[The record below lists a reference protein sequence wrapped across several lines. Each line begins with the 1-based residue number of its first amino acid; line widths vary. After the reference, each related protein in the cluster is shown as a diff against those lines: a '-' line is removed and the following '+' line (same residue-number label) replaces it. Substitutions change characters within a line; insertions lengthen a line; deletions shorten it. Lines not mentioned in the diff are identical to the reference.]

1 MECGIVGLPRT
12 GKTSLF
18 AALTGSKAVHA
29 GGAARPNV
37 GVASIPDPRL
47 ALLAECVQPRKVTAA
62 TITFVDIPG
71 LEAGVGAAKNG
82 PLLAN
87 LREVEAICEVV
98 RCFGGPEMPPDPIR
112 DINALAD
119 ELILADLAVVEAALE
134 KAAKAARGPDA
145 EARVRIAVLEKVM
158 PVLADGR
165 PARDVTD
172 WTPVQQMIVRGYGLM
187 SAKPVLYVAN
197 IAEDELGRE
206 PDTALR
212 VREYAT
218 KTGDEAV
225 VLCAAL
231 EAEIIELEGDDQQE
245 MLEGLGLVEPAIGPL
260 TRAVCRLLGL
270 AIFYT
275 AGDKE
280 VRAWT
285 VADGATAPE
294 AAAVIHT
301 DMQRGFIRAECYDIN
316 DIAELGSEKAIK
328 AAGKLR
334 TEGKGYHVHDGDVIR
349 VLFNV

>member
-1 MECGIVGLPRT
+1 MECGIVGLPGT

-29 GGAARPNV
+29 GGAAKPNV

-47 ALLAECVQPRKVTAA
+47 SLLAECVQPRKVTHA

-71 LEAGVGAAKNG
+71 IDAGVGAAKSG
-82 PLLAN
+82 PLLSHV
-87 LREVEAICEVV
+87 REVEAICEVV
-98 RCFGGPEMPPDPIR
+98 RCFGGTVEPPDPVR
-112 DINALAD
+112 DISALAD

-134 KAAKAARGPDA
+134 RATRSARGADA
-145 EARVRIAVLEKVM
+145 EAKARIAVLEKVM
-158 PVLADGR
+158 PVLTDGR
-165 PARDVTD
+165 PARDVGD
-172 WTPVQQMIVRGYGLM
+172 WTPAQQMIVRGYGLM

-197 IAEDELGRE
+197 IAESDLGRE
-206 PDTALR
+206 PETARR
-212 VREYAT
+212 VREHAT
-218 KTGDEAV
+218 ATGDEAV
-225 VLCAAL
+225 VLCAEL
-231 EAEIIELEGDDQQE
+231 EAQLAELEPDDQQE
-245 MLEGLGLVEPAIGPL
+245 MLEGLGLAEPAIGPL

-270 AIFYT
+270 AVFYT

-285 VADGATAPE
+285 VTDGVTAPE

-301 DMQRGFIRAECYDIN
+301 DMQRGFIRAECYHID
-316 DIAELGSEKAIK
+316 DIAEYRSEKAIK

-334 TEGKGYHVHDGDVIR
+334 TEGKGYHVHDGDVLH